1 MGVGLKLNLKLVKNM
16 EKIIVNHK
24 RTKVVYDTDKKTY
37 AKYFYPKFDKKLKY
51 LLKIRK
57 YPGENY
63 KYISDILEKDGIEVA
78 EIIYYDKYSIKT
90 KEVNGKSLFEELKEA
105 DEVKGKEL
113 LNKYIELVSKI
124 INLGI
129 YFGDFN
135 FDNFIVSNEK
145 LYVID
150 LEDYRKDLFSSYRK
164 KSLIKRLKRQLL
176 ERTELVGKMFKY
188 YNGKDVF
195 NEIENRL
202 K

>member
-1 MGVGLKLNLKLVKNM
+1 M

-63 KYISDILEKDGIEVA
+63 KYISNILEKDGIEVA
-78 EIIYYDKYSIKT
+78 EIVNYAKYSIKT

-176 ERTELVGKMFKY
+176 ERTELVGKMSKY